1 MNRVLNF
8 SAGPSAIDISVL
20 KRARDEFLDYNG
32 LGFNIMEI
40 SHRGKVYD
48 QIHNEAII
56 KIRKLYNLDDDY
68 AVLFVQ
74 GGGHLQFA
82 QVPMNLYNGGV
93 AEYVNTG
100 VWATKAIK
108 EAKILGINHKII
120 ASSQDTKFDHIPE
133 INFSSTADYCYICS
147 NNTIYGTQYKTYPD
161 TKGSPLVIDAS
172 SDLLSREIDFKANNI
187 GLLWGGAQK
196 NAGPAGVTLV
206 IVRKD
211 LLDRVG
217 DNVPTILRY
226 KTQADANSLA
236 NTPPTF
242 GIYMLGLVLDWII
255 QNGELNGISEKN
267 QQKAEL
273 IYGFLD
279 SCDFYTTH
287 AKANSRS
294 LMNVVFKTPNDEL
307 DKEFVSQAEKNNMI
321 GLKGHRNLGGLR
333 ASIYNAVSLESVKTL
348 VDFMSE
354 FAKKNG

>member
-8 SAGPSAIDISVL
+8 SAGPSGLDISVL
-20 KRARDEFLDYNG
+20 KKAQAEFLDYHG
-32 LGFNIMEI
+32 LGFNIMEV
-40 SHRGKVYD
+40 SHRGKIYEEV
-48 QIHNEAII
+48 HNEAIS
-56 KIRKLYNLDDDY
+56 KIRKLYNIDDDY
-68 AVLFVQ
+68 AVLFLQ

-100 VWATKAIK
+100 VWTTKAIK
-108 EAKILGINHKII
+108 EAKILGINHEVI
-120 ASSQDTKFDHIPE
+120 ASGESNGFKAIPE
-133 INFSSTADYCYICS
+133 INFSKDADYCYICS
-147 NNTIYGTQYKTYPD
+147 NNTIYGTQYKDYPD
-161 TKGSPLVIDAS
+161 TKGAPLVIDAS

-217 DNVPTILRY
+217 GNVPTILRY

-242 GIYMLGLVLDWII
+242 GIYMLNLVLDWII
-255 QNGELNGISEKN
+255 QSGGLSGIRAKN
-267 QQKAEL
+267 QQKADL

-279 SCDFYTTH
+279 SCDFYNTH
-287 AKANSRS
+287 AKKDDRS
-294 LMNVVFKTPNDEL
+294 LMNVVFKTPSEDL
-307 DKEFVSQAEKNNMI
+307 DKEFVAKAETNNMI
-321 GLKGHRNLGGLR
+321 GLKGHRLLGGLR
-333 ASIYNAVSLESVKTL
+333 ASTYNAVSLENVKIL
-348 VDFMSE
+348 VDFMSD